1 MIESYILTTFTPI
14 VFIVAAVTM
23 IVLRTGAS
31 MVFFDIVGTF
41 QSQRLIKDAGAASVA
56 LEGLMV
62 DGFANIGEAAGELN
76 EIFEEMHLAFVPLA
90 EDIERSRIEFEKF
103 IDNKERVDDLARAVT
118 NIGAE
123 YGYVGAE
130 ALKAGARTAQLTSI
144 LGEAA
149 VPAATEMGIAFGMIG
164 EMDAETAMTTL
175 INLMQQTEFVFD
187 GTTKAAYA
195 QMDGIGR
202 AEVVTRNFAN
212 TLNTLNSI
220 EDNSASNMMQLTE
233 TLEKF
238 AAQGHLTGESISFM
252 AAMSAVLVEAG
263 EDAGKAGTAMKMIYA
278 RLGGDIN
285 GAATALQDMGIA
297 THRTDGSLRSLSEI
311 LTDLHDAGFKNMS
324 AARKQDIALQV
335 AGNRHYVRFLKLA
348 ENFDRAILL
357 NTYGME
363 QSNAVFT
370 ETGDAVGYLSDRLQ
384 ENVHQLDVQRAK
396 LANVEAELG
405 KKLIPAEIAS
415 IKTNIAMKE
424 SYIDIMNAL
433 DNLSPALG
441 DTAQALAGSRKII
454 SDSFAPFF
462 NTYIGIR
469 SSNLALMTQI
479 QIMRAVSGERIA
491 GFDNEMRFSSARNDM
506 IRQENNMQVM
516 SIRIQMLK
524 NGMTAEE
531 AKNQIIILDRL
542 RMETE
547 AKLFNSRLDLH
558 KRKIQMDGLR
568 DQIKGIQFQREELIN
583 SQRKLISE
591 IKVKQ
596 NKKEIRIL
604 NLKTSIEKKQQLA
617 KEIRMNTDLSTIE
630 QNAAIQKL
638 NMGKE
643 EGQLINAT
651 SALKKM
657 GLKIDAAELQ
667 MTNLQSHGLR
677 DIEKIQA
684 RISLIKNTDKSTE
697 RELHMLNQ
705 QIQALRT
712 IESVEE
718 MDRLSDGLGMLG
730 ARAQDARL
738 GMGGLSMDMNFAMIG
753 MMLATSATMALGG
766 SMKDGTQKM
775 RIQRTAA
782 IAMGLSTIMMTV
794 QMAAAQYQMIRLSG
808 TMINGGL
815 AADKA
820 AASNYNLAASNMA
833 VAKSAGAASMGI
845 RGLLVASGVG
855 IGVLVLSYG
864 IAFLAEKLG
873 VFDVAV
879 DDTIEG
885 LDELLEVGDNNTAW
899 IDDFSSSLQDGE
911 DAMAKFNDSREEM
924 FYGFKAGN
932 TIGSLVKQVK
942 QGGVENFVANTE
954 VIMTNNFNGMTT
966 RQVAEEIIELIQ
978 DEAGIQGIN
987 TSMASLG

>member
-1 MIESYILTTFTPI
+1 MIESYILTTLTPI

-76 EIFEEMHLAFVPLA
+76 EIFEEMHLSFVPLA

-103 IDNKERVDDLARAVT
+103 IDNKERVDELARAVT

-123 YGYVGAE
+123 YGYVGSE

-175 INLMQQTEFVFD
+175 INLMQQTEFAFD

-195 QMDGIGR
+195 QMTGIER
-202 AEVVTRNFAN
+202 AEIVTRNFAN

-252 AAMSAVLVEAG
+252 AAMSAVLIEAG

-278 RLGGDIN
+278 RLGGDVN

-311 LTDLHDAGFKNMS
+311 LTDLHEAGFKNMS

-363 QSNAVFT
+363 QSNAVFK
-370 ETGDAVGYLSDRLQ
+370 ENGDTTGYLSDRLQ
-384 ENVHQLDVQRAK
+384 ENVHILEVQRAK

-405 KKLIPAEIAS
+405 KKLIPAEIEA

-424 SYIDIMNAL
+424 SYIDIMGAL
-433 DNLSPALG
+433 DDLNPALG
-441 DTAQALAGSRKII
+441 NTAQFLAGSRKVI

-491 GFDNEMRFSSARNDM
+491 GFDNEMRFSSAKNDM
-506 IRQENNMQVM
+506 IRRENDMHVM
-516 SIRIQMLK
+516 SLRIQMLK
-524 NGMTAEE
+524 NGMTVEQAR
-531 AKNQIIILDRL
+531 NQIVVLERL
-542 RMETE
+542 KMETE
-547 AKLFNSRLDLH
+547 AKLFNSQLDLH
-558 KRKIQMDGLR
+558 KRKLQMDGLR
-568 DQIKGIQFQREELIN
+568 DQIKNIKLQREELIIAERKN
-583 SQRKLISE
+583 IASLKDRMNKKQTRVVEIRTALQRKQNTA
-591 IKVKQ
+591 KQ
-596 NKKEIRIL
+596 IRL
-604 NLKTSIEKKQQLA
+604 
-617 KEIRMNTDLSTIE
+617 NTDLSRIE

-638 NMGKE
+638 NMAKE

-651 SALKKM
+651 SFIKKSA
-657 GLKIDAAELQ
+657 LKIDAAELQ
-667 MTNLQSHGLR
+667 MTNLQSHGLK
-677 DIEKIQA
+677 DIEKIQR

-705 QIQALRT
+705 QIRALQT

-718 MDRLSDGLGMLG
+718 MDRLSDSLGMLG
-730 ARAQDARL
+730 MRAQDAKL
-738 GMGGLSMDMNFAMIG
+738 GMGGFTMQSNFAMLG
-753 MMLATSATMALGG
+753 MMGATTAAMTLAGAMG
-766 SMKDGTQKM
+766 DGTQKM
-775 RIQRTAA
+775 RMQRTAA
-782 IAMGLSTIMMTV
+782 IAMAISTVMMTV
-794 QMAAAQYQMIRLSG
+794 QMASAQIAMARLSG

-820 AASNYNLAASNMA
+820 AASNTLLAKSNIA
-833 VAKSAGAASMGI
+833 VAQSAGAASVGMK
-845 RGLLVASGVG
+845 GLLVSTGVG
-855 IGVLVLSYG
+855 VAVLALSYG
-864 IAFLAEKLG
+864 IARLG
-873 VFDVAV
+873 EWLGWFDVAV

-885 LDELLEVGDNNTAW
+885 LDELLDVGQENTAW
-899 IDDFSSSLQDGE
+899 IDDLTGSLTEGE
-911 DAMAKFNDSREEM
+911 EAMNKFNDSREEM

-932 TIGSLVKQVK
+932 TVGSLVKQVK

-978 DEAGIQGIN
+978 DEAGIQNIN

>member
-1 MIESYILTTFTPI
+1 MIESYALTTFTPM
-14 VFIVAAVTM
+14 VFIVAAITM

-90 EDIERSRIEFEKF
+90 EDVERARIEFEKF
-103 IDNKERVDDLARAVT
+103 IDNKEAVDSLARAVT

-130 ALKAGARTAQLTSI
+130 ALKAGARTAQLTTI

-195 QMDGIGR
+195 QMTGLER
-202 AEVVTRNFAN
+202 AEQVTKTFAN

-220 EDNSASNMMQLTE
+220 EDNSASNMIQLTE

-252 AAMSAVLVEAG
+252 AAMSAVLIEAG

-278 RLGGDIN
+278 RLGGDVG
-285 GAATALQDMGIA
+285 GAATALQEMGIA

-311 LTDLHDAGFKNMS
+311 LTDLHEDGFKNMS

-357 NTYGME
+357 NNEGLS
-363 QSNAVFT
+363 QSAAVFT
-370 ETGDAVGYLSDRLQ
+370 ESGDAQGYLSDRLQ
-384 ENVHQLDVQRAK
+384 ENVHLLDVQRAK

-405 KKLIPAEIAS
+405 KKLIPTEIAA
-415 IKTNIAMKE
+415 IQTNIALKE
-424 SYIDIMNAL
+424 SYIDIMEAL
-433 DNLSPALG
+433 DNTIPGLG
-441 DTAQALAGSRKII
+441 KTAQFLSGSRKII
-454 SDSFAPFF
+454 TDSFAPFF

-479 QIMRAVSGERIA
+479 QIMRAVSGQRIA
-491 GFDNEMRFSSARNDM
+491 GFDNEMKFSAGRREMIKQENDM
-506 IRQENNMQVM
+506 QVYSM
-516 SIRIQMLK
+516 RIQMIK
-524 NGMTAEE
+524 NGMTAEQ
-531 AKNQIIILDRL
+531 AKNQIIVLDRL

-547 AKLFNSRLDLH
+547 AKLFNSRLDLQ
-558 KRKIQMDGLR
+558 KRRMQIDGLK
-568 DQIKGIQFQREELIN
+568 DQVKSIQLEGL
-583 SQRKLISE
+583 KLIDAKKLLIE
-591 IKVKQ
+591 DLRIKQ
-596 NKKEIRIL
+596 NKKEIKIL
-604 NLKTSIEKKQQLA
+604 EHQTIIKKKKHTADQ
-617 KEIRMNTDLSTIE
+617 IRLNTDLSRIE
-630 QNAAIQKL
+630 QNEAIKKL
-638 NMGKE
+638 NIASDQTK
-643 EGQLINAT
+643 LINAT
-651 SALKKM
+651 NAMKSA
-657 GLKIDAAELQ
+657 GLKISTAELEID
-667 MTNLQSHGLR
+667 GLR
-677 DIEKIQA
+677 SYRLQDIERIQS
-684 RISLIKNTDKSTE
+684 RISQIKNTDKSTE
-697 RELHMLNQ
+697 RELFLLNQ
-705 QIQALRT
+705 QIQALQT

-718 MDRLSDGLGMLG
+718 MDRLSDSLGMLDTS
-730 ARAQDARL
+730 ARDARL

-753 MMLATSATMALGG
+753 MMLATSASMVLGG

-775 RIQRTAA
+775 RMQRTAA
-782 IAMGLSTIMMTV
+782 IAMGISTIMMTV
-794 QMAAAQYQMIRLSG
+794 QMAAAQFQMVRLSG
-808 TMINGGL
+808 AMINGGL

-820 AASNYNLAASNMA
+820 AASNYNLAASNVA
-833 VAKSAGAASMGI
+833 VAKSAGAASMGM

-855 IGVLVLSYG
+855 VIVLGLSYG
-864 IAFLAEKLG
+864 IARFAEYMG

-879 DDTIEG
+879 DDTVEG
-885 LDELLEVGDNNTAW
+885 LDELLSVGQDSYDW
-899 IDDFSSSLQDGE
+899 IDEFTGSLEDGE
-911 DAMAKFNDSREEM
+911 EAMAKFNDNREEM

-932 TIGSLVKQVK
+932 AVGALVKQVK
-942 QGGVENFVANTE
+942 QQGVENFVANTE

-966 RQVAEEIIELIQ
+966 RQVANEIIELIQ
-978 DEAGIQGIN
+978 EEAGISNIN

>member
-1 MIESYILTTFTPI
+1 MIESYALTTFTPM
-14 VFIVAAVTM
+14 VFIVAAITM

-90 EDIERSRIEFEKF
+90 EDVERARIEFEKF
-103 IDNKERVDDLARAVT
+103 IDNKEAVDSLARAVT

-130 ALKAGARTAQLTSI
+130 ALKAGARTAQLTTI

-195 QMDGIGR
+195 QMTGLER
-202 AEVVTRNFAN
+202 AEQVTKTFAN

-220 EDNSASNMMQLTE
+220 EDNSASNMIQLTE

-252 AAMSAVLVEAG
+252 AAMSAVLIEAG

-278 RLGGDIN
+278 RLGGDVG
-285 GAATALQDMGIA
+285 GAATALQEMGIA

-311 LTDLHDAGFKNMS
+311 LTDLHEDGFKNMS

-357 NTYGME
+357 NNEGLS
-363 QSNAVFT
+363 QSAAVFT
-370 ETGDAVGYLSDRLQ
+370 ESGDAQGYLSDRLQ
-384 ENVHQLDVQRAK
+384 ENVHLLDVQRAK

-405 KKLIPAEIAS
+405 KKLIPTEIAA
-415 IKTNIAMKE
+415 IQTNIALKE
-424 SYIDIMNAL
+424 SYIDIMEAL
-433 DNLSPALG
+433 DNTIPGLG
-441 DTAQALAGSRKII
+441 KTAQFLSGSRKII
-454 SDSFAPFF
+454 TDSFAPFF

-479 QIMRAVSGERIA
+479 QIMRAVSGQRIA
-491 GFDNEMRFSSARNDM
+491 GFDNEMKFSAGRREMIKQENDM
-506 IRQENNMQVM
+506 QVYSM
-516 SIRIQMLK
+516 RIQMIK
-524 NGMTAEE
+524 NGMTAEQ
-531 AKNQIIILDRL
+531 AKNQIIVLDRL

-547 AKLFNSRLDLH
+547 AKLFNSQLDLQ
-558 KRKIQMDGLR
+558 KRRMQIDGLK
-568 DQIKGIQFQREELIN
+568 DQVKSIQLEGL
-583 SQRKLISE
+583 KLIDAKKLLIE
-591 IKVKQ
+591 DLRIKQ
-596 NKKEIRIL
+596 NKKEIKIL
-604 NLKTSIEKKQQLA
+604 EHQTIIKKKKHTADQ
-617 KEIRMNTDLSTIE
+617 IRLNTDLSRIE
-630 QNAAIQKL
+630 QNEAIKKL
-638 NMGKE
+638 NIASDQTK
-643 EGQLINAT
+643 LINAT
-651 SALKKM
+651 NAMKSA
-657 GLKIDAAELQ
+657 GLKISTAELEID
-667 MTNLQSHGLR
+667 GLR
-677 DIEKIQA
+677 SYRLQDIERIQS
-684 RISLIKNTDKSTE
+684 RISQIKNTDKSTE
-697 RELHMLNQ
+697 RELFLLNQ
-705 QIQALRT
+705 QIQALQT

-718 MDRLSDGLGMLG
+718 MDRLSDSLGMLDTS
-730 ARAQDARL
+730 ARDARL

-753 MMLATSATMALGG
+753 MMLATSASMVLGG

-775 RIQRTAA
+775 RMQRTAA
-782 IAMGLSTIMMTV
+782 IAMGISTIMMTV
-794 QMAAAQYQMIRLSG
+794 QMAAAQFQMVRLSG
-808 TMINGGL
+808 AMINGGL

-820 AASNYNLAASNMA
+820 AASNYNLAASNVA
-833 VAKSAGAASMGI
+833 VAKSAGAASMGM

-855 IGVLVLSYG
+855 VIVLGLSYG
-864 IAFLAEKLG
+864 IARFAEYMG

-879 DDTIEG
+879 DDTVEG
-885 LDELLEVGDNNTAW
+885 LDELLSVGQDSYDW
-899 IDDFSSSLQDGE
+899 IDEFTGSLEDGE
-911 DAMAKFNDSREEM
+911 EAMAKFNDNREEM

-932 TIGSLVKQVK
+932 AVGALVKQVK
-942 QGGVENFVANTE
+942 QQGVENFVANTE

-966 RQVAEEIIELIQ
+966 RQVANEIIELIQ
-978 DEAGIQGIN
+978 EEAGISNIN

>member
-1 MIESYILTTFTPI
+1 MIESSILTTLTPI

-76 EIFEEMHLAFVPLA
+76 EIFEEMHLSFVPLA

-103 IDNKERVDDLARAVT
+103 IESQDRVDELARAVT

-123 YGYVGAE
+123 YGYVGSE

-175 INLMQQTEFVFD
+175 INLMQQTEFAFD
-187 GTTKAAYA
+187 GTTKQAYA
-195 QMDGIGR
+195 QMDGIAR

-252 AAMSAVLVEAG
+252 AAMSAVLIEAG

-278 RLGGDIN
+278 RLGGDVN
-285 GAATALQDMGIA
+285 GAATALQNMGIQ

-311 LTDLHDAGFKNMS
+311 LTDLHEAGFKNMS

-370 ETGDAVGYLSDRLQ
+370 ETGDAVGYLNDRLQ

-433 DNLSPALG
+433 DNLNPALG
-441 DTAQALAGSRKII
+441 DTAQFLAGSRKII

-491 GFDNEMRFSSARNDM
+491 GFDNEMRFSSAKNDM
-506 IRQENNMQVM
+506 IRRENDMHVM
-516 SIRIQMLK
+516 SLRIQMLK
-524 NGMTAEE
+524 NGMTVEQAR
-531 AKNQIIILDRL
+531 NQIAVLERL

-558 KRKIQMDGLR
+558 KRKLQMDGLR
-568 DQIKGIQFQREELIN
+568 DQIKGIQLQREELIN
-583 SQRKLISE
+583 QERINIAGLKE
-591 IKVKQ
+591 NR
-596 NKKEIRIL
+596 NKKEIKL
-604 NLKTSIEKKQQLA
+604 LQLKTALEKKQNTA
-617 KEIRMNTDLSTIE
+617 KQIKLDTDLSIIE
-630 QNAAIQKL
+630 QNAAIKKL
-638 NMGKE
+638 NMAKE
-643 EGQLINAT
+643 ETKIINAT
-651 SALKKM
+651 AYIKKQ

-667 MTNLQSHGLR
+667 MINLQSHGLK
-677 DIEKIQA
+677 DIERIQA

-705 QIQALRT
+705 QIRALQT

-718 MDRLSDGLGMLG
+718 MDRLSDSLGMLG
-730 ARAQDARL
+730 MRAQDAKL
-738 GMGGLSMDMNFAMIG
+738 GMGGLSMDMNFAMLG
-753 MMLATSATMALGG
+753 MMGATTAAMALSGG
-766 SMKDGTQKM
+766 MKDGTEKM
-775 RIQRTAA
+775 RMQRTAA
-782 IAMGLSTIMMTV
+782 IAMGISTIMMTV
-794 QMAAAQYQMIRLSG
+794 QMTAAQMAMIRLSG

-820 AASNYNLAASNMA
+820 AASNYNLAASNAA
-833 VAKSAGAASMGI
+833 VAKSAGAASMGM
-845 RGLLVASGVG
+845 RGMLVASGVG
-855 IGVLVLSYG
+855 VAVLALSYG
-864 IAFLAEKLG
+864 IARLG
-873 VFDVAV
+873 EWLGWFDVAV

-885 LDELLEVGDNNTAW
+885 LDELLEVGQENTAW
-899 IDDFSSSLQDGE
+899 IDGLTDSLSEGE
-911 DAMAKFNDSREEM
+911 EAMAKFNDSREEM

-932 TIGSLVKQVK
+932 TVGSLVKQVK

>member
-1 MIESYILTTFTPI
+1 MIESYALTTFTPM

-90 EDIERSRIEFEKF
+90 EDVERARIEFEKF
-103 IDNKERVDDLARAVT
+103 IDNKEAVDSLARAVT

-130 ALKAGARTAQLTSI
+130 ALKAGARTAQLTTI

-187 GTTKAAYA
+187 GTTKAAYS
-195 QMDGIGR
+195 QMTGLER
-202 AEVVTRNFAN
+202 AEQVTKTFAN

-220 EDNSASNMMQLTE
+220 EDNSASNMIQLTE

-252 AAMSAVLVEAG
+252 AAMSAVLIEAG

-278 RLGGDIN
+278 RLGGDVG
-285 GAATALQDMGIA
+285 GAATALQEMGIA

-311 LTDLHDAGFKNMS
+311 LTDLHEDGFKNMS

-357 NTYGME
+357 NNEGLS
-363 QSNAVFT
+363 QSAAVFT
-370 ETGDAVGYLSDRLQ
+370 ESGDAQGYLADRLQ
-384 ENVHQLDVQRAK
+384 ENVHLLDVQRAK

-405 KKLIPAEIAS
+405 KKLIPAEIAA
-415 IKTNIAMKE
+415 IQTNIALKE
-424 SYIDIMNAL
+424 SYIDIMDAL
-433 DNLSPALG
+433 DNLAPALG
-441 DTAQALAGSRKII
+441 DTAQFLAGSRKII

-479 QIMRAVSGERIA
+479 QIMRAVSGQRIA
-491 GFDNEMRFSSARNDM
+491 GFDNEMRFSNARNDM
-506 IRQENNMQVM
+506 IRRENDMQVY

-524 NGMTAEE
+524 NGMTAEQ
-531 AKNQIIILDRL
+531 AKNQIIVLDRL

-547 AKLFNSRLDLH
+547 AKLFNSRLDLQ
-558 KRKIQMDGLR
+558 KRRMQIDGLK
-568 DQIKGIQFQREELIN
+568 DQVKSIQLEGL
-583 SQRKLISE
+583 KLIE
-591 IKVKQ
+591 AKKLVIEDLKDKQ
-596 NKKEIRIL
+596 NKKEIKIL
-604 NLKTSIEKKQQLA
+604 EHQTAIKKKKHTADQ
-617 KEIRMNTDLSTIE
+617 IRLNTDLSRIE
-630 QNAAIQKL
+630 QNDAIKKL
-638 NMGKE
+638 NIANNQTK
-643 EGQLINAT
+643 LINAT
-651 SALKKM
+651 NAMKLA
-657 GLKIDAAELQ
+657 GLQITTAELEIE
-667 MTNLQSHGLR
+667 GLR
-677 DIEKIQA
+677 RFGLQDIERIQS
-684 RISLIKNTDKSTE
+684 RISQIKNTDKSTE
-697 RELHMLNQ
+697 RELFLLNQ
-705 QIQALRT
+705 QIQALQT

-718 MDRLSDGLGMLG
+718 MDRLSDSLGMMG
-730 ARAQDARL
+730 SRAQDARL

-782 IAMGLSTIMMTV
+782 IAMGISTIMMTV

-820 AASNYNLAASNMA
+820 AASNYNLAASNVA
-833 VAKSAGAASMGI
+833 VAKSAGAASVGL

-864 IAFLAEKLG
+864 IAYAAEKLG

-879 DDTIEG
+879 DDTVEG
-885 LDELLEVGDNNTAW
+885 LDELLAIGQDSYDW
-899 IDDFSSSLQDGE
+899 IDEFTGSLDEGE
-911 DAMAKFNDSREEM
+911 EAMAKFNDNREEM

-932 TIGSLVKQVK
+932 AVGALVKQVK
-942 QGGVENFVANTE
+942 QQGVENFVANTE

-966 RQVAEEIIELIQ
+966 RQVANEIIELIQ
-978 DEAGIQGIN
+978 EEAGISNIN
-987 TSMASLG
+987 TSMASLR